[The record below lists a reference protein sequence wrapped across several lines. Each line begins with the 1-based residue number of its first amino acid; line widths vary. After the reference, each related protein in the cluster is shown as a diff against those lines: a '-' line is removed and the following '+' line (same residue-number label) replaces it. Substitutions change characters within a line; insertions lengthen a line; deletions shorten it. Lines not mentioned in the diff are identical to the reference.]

1 MNEIVDVVVITYCS
15 AKYVLQT
22 LDSIY
27 AQTYQKLGLIVS
39 DDCST
44 DKTVEICKQWLY
56 SHKERFVH
64 SEIIETSRN
73 QGTVFNCQRA
83 FEKVKAEYYVM
94 IAGDD
99 YLAPTHTEK
108 CVAKYT
114 AMPNLGLVY
123 TSSNLVLEKEQKI
136 IHEDVSKFREG
147 YIFDDLLLLNFW
159 PKSGGFLFRTE
170 VMKKVGGYN
179 TSIWVEDFDYALR
192 IAKDYPIG
200 WVKEYLMFYR
210 LHSSNIGGDSI
221 RLLTAL
227 MDTLAQYQSYPLYTE
242 AYARLESRLIAVAQT
257 ENPWYLL
264 HKAIAKRS
272 SRYLMAFIQAIIHKQ
287 KQYAKNIYHKYQ
299 SE

>member
-15 AKYVLQT
+15 ANYVLQT
-22 LDSIY
+22 LNSIY
-27 AQTYQKLGLIVS
+27 AQTYPKLRLIVS
-39 DDCST
+39 DDCSA
-44 DKTVEICKQWLY
+44 DKTVEICRLWLC
-56 SHKERFVH
+56 SHKDRFVQ

-83 FEKVKAEYYVM
+83 FGKVKAAYYVM

-99 YLAPTHTEK
+99 YLAPTHIEK

-114 AMPNLGLVY
+114 AMPDLGLVY

-136 IHEDVSKFREG
+136 IHEDVSRFREG
-147 YIFDDLLLLNFW
+147 YIFDDLFLLNFW

-227 MDTLAQYQSYPLYTE
+227 MDTLAQYRSYPLYTE
-242 AYARLESRLIAVAQT
+242 AYARLESRLITVAKK

-264 HKAIAKRS
+264 HKAITRCNS
-272 SRYLMAFIQAIIHKQ
+272 QYLRAFVQAIFHKS
-287 KQYAKNIYHKYQ
+287 KQYAKNIYYKHQ

>member
-39 DDCST
+39 DDCSA
-44 DKTVEICKQWLY
+44 DKTVEICRQWLC

-83 FEKVKAEYYVM
+83 FEKVKTEYYVM

-99 YLAPTHTEK
+99 YLDSTHIEK

-147 YIFDDLLLLNFW
+147 YIFDDLFLLNFW

-170 VMKKVGGYN
+170 IMKKVGGYN

-192 IAKDYPIG
+192 IAKQYAIG
-200 WVKEYLMFYR
+200 WVQEFLMYYR
-210 LHSSNIGGDSI
+210 LHDSNAGGDSI

-227 MDTLAQYQSYPLYTE
+227 METLSQYQSHPRYEE
-242 AYARLESRLIAVAQT
+242 AYTRLENRLIATAKK
-257 ENPWYLL
+257 EAPLYLL
-264 HKAIAKRS
+264 RMALKKRS
-272 SRYLMAFIQAIIHKQ
+272 AKYLKAYIQALVYTL
-287 KQYAKNIYHKYQ
+287 KQYVRIVYHNY
-299 SE
+299 